1 MRQLRNLAQ
10 DIIEM
15 VSEKLDVSDAKKI
28 LYELLQDLGWEEG
41 DTFAQSAMNQSIF
54 SSVPGSYGGLDNTM
68 LSSGGASAM
77 SMANA
82 MRQTGASRPQQ
93 TE

>member
-28 LYELLQDLGWEEG
+28 LYELLQELGWEEG
-41 DTFAQSAMNQSIF
+41 DTFRDTTMNQSMF
-54 SSVPGSYGGLDNTM
+54 SAVPGNFGGLDNTM

-77 SMANA
+77 AMANS
-82 MRQTGASRPQQ
+82 MRTTGASHP
-93 TE
+93 

>member
-28 LYELLQDLGWEEG
+28 LYELL
-41 DTFAQSAMNQSIF
+41 
-54 SSVPGSYGGLDNTM
+54 
-68 LSSGGASAM
+68 
-77 SMANA
+77 
-82 MRQTGASRPQQ
+82 
-93 TE
+93 